1 MLKLQASLPSVHDA
15 HCTCITLGTDGTLS
29 VMAAAFENRR
39 KGHRAFNEA
48 QYSVPDF
55 GRPLLMQ
62 DVGGGIFAD
71 RRIGFPIPDVA
82 SGDSALSYLITSAT
96 CLSLLHR
103 FEWQSRGRRA
113 ILGPFLLPFILS
125 YHARHG
131 K

>member
-48 QYSVPDF
+48 QHSVPDF

-82 SGDSALSYLITSAT
+82 SGDSVLSYLITSPSTPVLWFMHMCREQPAD
-96 CLSLLHR
+96 LLLKK
-103 FEWQSRGRRA
+103 SP
-113 ILGPFLLPFILS
+113 L
-125 YHARHG
+125 
-131 K
+131 